1 MRKNGLSILLLIIST
16 FFLIGIIYTTVEFF
30 IADAEIDADESVG
43 ALDVAVAA
51 ILYLAA
57 FIFLSFVGLC
67 SSVPA
72 MLLAKGKMMMAL
84 SAIEFAVFL
93 LYMLLS
99 LVCVLMRS
107 APPL

>member
-1 MRKNGLSILLLIIST
+1 MRKNGLSILLLIVST

-43 ALDVAVAA
+43 ALHVAVVAT
-51 ILYLAA
+51 LYLSM

-72 MLLAKGKMMMAL
+72 MLLAKGKIITAL

-107 APPL
+107 APLL